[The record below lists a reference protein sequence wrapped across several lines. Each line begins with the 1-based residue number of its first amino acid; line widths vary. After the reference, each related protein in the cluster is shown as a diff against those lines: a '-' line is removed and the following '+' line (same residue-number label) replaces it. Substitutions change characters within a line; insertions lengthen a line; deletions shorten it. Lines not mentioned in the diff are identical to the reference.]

1 MEFFDRKEE
10 VMDIQLTQYGKH
22 LLSRGKFRPVFY
34 AFYDD
39 DVIYDLKYANNGDE
53 EIQKLA
59 EDRIKSTP
67 RIKSQ
72 YVFSGRELKA
82 NKVDSG
88 TCKGEMAVCNK
99 LQVSKVKQY
108 ALGLPLGTSEP
119 NTSKHPAWAV
129 KFLKGSLSGSS
140 YYSESTREEV
150 EFTFLSDAST
160 DYQNTSTNL
169 GKYIDI
175 YDNAGRQIRFYFHG
189 GLGGATDN
197 PPPTPAGGEVRAV
210 YAATDKETI
219 AENFRS
225 MVSGTKEGGN
235 DCDGCLDNSVL
246 VFDTFISGNK
256 TTVLNKKQG
265 PMKDAVISSGL
276 SDYITLARKVQGKI
290 QSPRPLPIPQLDITL
305 KTKVK
310 VASVY
315 EPPSGEELPT
325 SFSYELPIYKDGT
338 RLQFESE
345 QLILDIT
352 ENNAPFLRENME
364 VEVFKVEE
372 DENGVEELM
381 PLMFEKGV
389 DFIVDN
395 ILLDG
400 REIANKLEANRL
412 GIEEGP
418 HMVNYFLDLA
428 VDKEIDID
436 VEQIRNYEINVNP
449 YLRDRNEEEP
459 CDDDAANNNN
469 TGVY

>member
-1 MEFFDRKEE
+1 MS
-10 VMDIQLTQYGKH
+10 VSLIVLTLNELDG
-22 LLSRGKFRPVFY
+22 
-34 AFYDD
+34 
-39 DVIYDLKYANNGDE
+39 
-53 EIQKLA
+53 
-59 EDRIKSTP
+59 IKTMLP
-67 RIKSQ
+67 RIKK
-72 YVFSGRELKA
+72 EW
-82 NKVDSG
+82 VDEIVIVDG
-88 TCKGEMAVCNK
+88 G
-99 LQVSKVKQY
+99 
-108 ALGLPLGTSEP
+108 
-119 NTSKHPAWAV
+119 
-129 KFLKGSLSGSS
+129 
-140 YYSESTREEV
+140 
-150 EFTFLSDAST
+150 ST
-160 DYQNTSTNL
+160 DGTIEYAKKENYKVVVQDRNGRGEGFRVGLNNSIGDTLIYFSPDGNEIPEDIPNLLKKQKEGYDQVIASRFSKDSVSHDATFIRRLGNNMFTWIINKIWNL